1 VLLGF
6 IYIVMSFMICV
17 YVVDIHSVEPV
28 MELQWYKDKYLSSGA
43 YGDISLYR
51 KKVSCIKCCNILI
64 IF

>member
-1 VLLGF
+1 
-6 IYIVMSFMICV
+6 MSFMICV

-51 KKVSCIKCCNILI
+51 KKVSYIKCCNILI